1 MSDKDPKLPVA
12 TQVLIQDITHNRIEE
27 TNKKKETVLNTVLE
41 LMKLN
46 KEVSK
51 ANIEVTSAHSDDDSE
66 AEHINFQID
75 DSNSDSDDID
85 VTQDDTD
92 NNSDL
97 VEFDMSDISLENI
110 GTVAKLFTL
119 NKYDSSG
126 NKDESST
133 TNIQKNTQIYK
144 KLTYK
149 EVESRIDNCYFEK
162 NHKYSSAL
170 DILASYL
177 KGQKLIYMES
187 KYYSEQQLNKLMMPA
202 IMLSTAATV
211 LAAVVKDYVWGA
223 ILLSSVNGVI
233 AFLLALVN
241 YFKLDATSEAHKISA
256 HQYDKLQTSVEFMSG
271 SVLLFHDNE
280 HDNKGDINILIKK
293 INRIV
298 DLNSNNDNTNTNTN
312 SNNNYTQDN
321 ILGKMRE
328 IEEKIKETSSRNIE
342 KEMMDKLT
350 DVEKKISEIKETN
363 QFIIPRIIRMRYP
376 IIYNTNIFSIIKKID
391 DNKKIKITDL
401 KTIKNEIRYIKVIQ
415 KKNGLNLTKKQL
427 KRMRELFRLKRKS
440 ITEILVLKSAFSI
453 IDQLFQRE
461 MENAEI
467 EKQNWFWNSLN
478 FCWYISPRDKPENM
492 NKFINKIIDP
502 FGDKNFEDRC
512 KKVNTNQNFLANVLN
527 FFGNNDEENKNFS
540 DNSSDYNDYI
550 KGGFNK
556 V

>member
-1 MSDKDPKLPVA
+1 MAHQEHNLPVA
-12 TQVLIQDITHNRIEE
+12 TQVLTQNGIED
-27 TNKKKETVLNTVLE
+27 TNKKKENVLNTVLE
-41 LMKLN
+41 LLKLN

-51 ANIEVTSAHSDDDSE
+51 ANVELKSTHSDDETE

-85 VTQDDTD
+85 VNDDNTD

-97 VEFDMSDISLENI
+97 VELDMSDISLENI

-126 NKDESST
+126 NKTEPST
-133 TNIQKNTQIYK
+133 TNTQKSTQIYK

-149 EVESRIDNCYFEK
+149 EVENRIDNCYFEK

-211 LAAVVKDYVWGA
+211 LAAVVKDYEWGA

-280 HDNKGDINILIKK
+280 HDNKGEINVLIKK

-298 DLNSNNDNTNTNTN
+298 DLNSNNDNTN
-312 SNNNYTQDN
+312 SNNYAQDN
-321 ILGKMRE
+321 IVGKLKE
-328 IEEKIKETSSRNIE
+328 IEDKIKETSSRNIE
-342 KEMMDKLT
+342 KEMMEKLT

-363 QFIIPRIIRMRYP
+363 QFIITRIIRMRYP

-401 KTIKNEIRYIKVIQ
+401 KTIKNEIRYIKVLQ

-427 KRMRELFRLKRKS
+427 KRMRELFTLKRKS

-467 EKQNWFWNSLN
+467 EKQNWFWNSFS
-478 FCWYISPRDKPENM
+478 FCWYITPHDKPENM

-502 FGDKNFEDRC
+502 FGDKNFEERS
-512 KKVNTNQNFLANVLN
+512 KKAHTKHNFLANILN

-550 KGGFNK
+550 KGSFNK

>member
-1 MSDKDPKLPVA
+1 MEVPVA
-12 TQVLIQDITHNRIEE
+12 TQVSTQDTSHNGAED

-51 ANIEVTSAHSDDDSE
+51 ANVEAKSVHSDDEYE

-85 VTQDDTD
+85 ITQDDTD

-97 VEFDMSDISLENI
+97 VELDMSDISLENI
-110 GTVAKLFTL
+110 GTVAKLLTL

-126 NKDESST
+126 NKAESST

-211 LAAVVKDYVWGA
+211 LAAVVKDYMWGA

-293 INRIV
+293 INRII
-298 DLNSNNDNTNTNTN
+298 DLNT
-312 SNNNYTQDN
+312 NNNNSYTQDN
-321 ILGKMRE
+321 IVGKLKE
-328 IEEKIKETSSRNIE
+328 IEDKIKETSSRNIE
-342 KEMMDKLT
+342 TEMMEKLI

-427 KRMRELFRLKRKS
+427 KRMRELFTLKRKS

-467 EKQNWFWNSLN
+467 EKQNWFWNSFN
-478 FCWYISPRDKPENM
+478 FCWYISPHDKPENM

-502 FGDKNFEDRC
+502 FGDKNFEERS
-512 KKVNTNQNFLANVLN
+512 KKAHTKHNFLANVLN
-527 FFGNNDEENKNFS
+527 FFTNNEDENKNFS

>member
-1 MSDKDPKLPVA
+1 MEQDKVPIA
-12 TQVLIQDITHNRIEE
+12 TQVEPHNGIEE
-27 TNKKKETVLNTVLE
+27 ANKKKETVLNTVLE
-41 LMKLN
+41 LLKLN

-51 ANIEVTSAHSDDDSE
+51 ANVEAKSVHSDDETE

-85 VTQDDTD
+85 VTQDDSD
-92 NNSDL
+92 NYSDL
-97 VEFDMSDISLENI
+97 VELDMSDISLENI
-110 GTVAKLFTL
+110 GTVAKLFTI

-126 NKDESST
+126 NKADPST
-133 TNIQKNTQIYK
+133 TNTQKNTQIYK

-211 LAAVVKDYVWGA
+211 LAAVVKDYDWGA
-223 ILLSSVNGVI
+223 ILLSSVNGLI

-280 HDNKGDINILIKK
+280 HDNKGEINVLIKK
-293 INRIV
+293 ISKIV
-298 DLNSNNDNTNTNTN
+298 EINTNTNTN
-312 SNNNYTQDN
+312 NLIQDN
-321 ILGKMRE
+321 IVGKLIE
-328 IEEKIKETSSRNIE
+328 IEDKIKETSSRNIE

-427 KRMRELFRLKRKS
+427 KRMRELFTLKRKS

-467 EKQNWFWNSLN
+467 EKQNWFWNSFN
-478 FCWYISPRDKPENM
+478 FCWYITPHDKPENM

-502 FGDKNFEDRC
+502 FGDKNFEERS
-512 KKVNTNQNFLANVLN
+512 KKVSKHNFLANVLK
-527 FFGNNDEENKNFS
+527 FFGNNEDENKNFS

>member
-1 MSDKDPKLPVA
+1 MEQDKVPIA
-12 TQVLIQDITHNRIEE
+12 TQIEPHNGIEE
-27 TNKKKETVLNTVLE
+27 ANKKKETVLNTVLE
-41 LMKLN
+41 LLKLN

-51 ANIEVTSAHSDDDSE
+51 ANVEVKSSHSDDENE

-85 VTQDDTD
+85 ITQDDSD
-92 NNSDL
+92 NYSDL
-97 VEFDMSDISLENI
+97 VELDMSDISLENI

-126 NKDESST
+126 NKEETSI
-133 TNIQKNTQIYK
+133 TNSQKKTQIYK

-211 LAAVVKDYVWGA
+211 LAAVVKDYDWGA

-280 HDNKGDINILIKK
+280 HDNKGDINELIKK
-293 INRIV
+293 INKIV
-298 DLNSNNDNTNTNTN
+298 DINSNNTNTNTN
-312 SNNNYTQDN
+312 TNINNYTQDN
-321 ILGKMRE
+321 IVGKLRE
-328 IEEKIKETSSRNIE
+328 IEDKIKETSSRNIE

-415 KKNGLNLTKKQL
+415 RKNGLNLTKKQL
-427 KRMRELFRLKRKS
+427 KRMRELFTLKRKS

-467 EKQNWFWNSLN
+467 EKQNWFWNSFN
-478 FCWYISPRDKPENM
+478 FCWYITPHDKPENM

-502 FGDKNFEDRC
+502 FGDKNFEERS
-512 KKVNTNQNFLANVLN
+512 KKVAKQNFLANVLN

>member
-1 MSDKDPKLPVA
+1 
-12 TQVLIQDITHNRIEE
+12 
-27 TNKKKETVLNTVLE
+27 
-41 LMKLN
+41 MKLN

-51 ANIEVTSAHSDDDSE
+51 ANIELKSTHSDDEYES
-66 AEHINFQID
+66 EHINFQID

-85 VTQDDTD
+85 VNEDNTD

-97 VEFDMSDISLENI
+97 VELDMTDISLENI

-126 NKDESST
+126 NTADPST
-133 TNIQKNTQIYK
+133 SNRQKNTQIYK

-293 INRIV
+293 INRII
-298 DLNSNNDNTNTNTN
+298 DLNTSNN
-312 SNNNYTQDN
+312 SYTQDN
-321 ILGKMRE
+321 IVGKLKE

-342 KEMMDKLT
+342 TEMMEKLI

-427 KRMRELFRLKRKS
+427 KRMRELFTLKRKS

-478 FCWYISPRDKPENM
+478 FCWYISPHDKPENM

-502 FGDKNFEDRC
+502 FGDKNFEERS
-512 KKVNTNQNFLANVLN
+512 KKAHTKHNFLANILN
-527 FFGNNDEENKNFS
+527 FFGNNDDENKNFS
-540 DNSSDYNDYI
+540 DNSSDYNDYV

>member
-1 MSDKDPKLPVA
+1 MAHQEPNLPVA
-12 TQVLIQDITHNRIEE
+12 TQVLTQNGIEE
-27 TNKKKETVLNTVLE
+27 ANKKKENVLNTVLE
-41 LMKLN
+41 LLKLN

-51 ANIEVTSAHSDDDSE
+51 ANIESKSVHSDDE
-66 AEHINFQID
+66 TEGEHINFQID

-97 VEFDMSDISLENI
+97 VELDMSDISLENI

-126 NKDESST
+126 NKTEPST
-133 TNIQKNTQIYK
+133 TNTQKSTQIYK

-211 LAAVVKDYVWGA
+211 LAAVVKDYIWGA

-280 HDNKGDINILIKK
+280 HDNKGEINILIKK

-298 DLNSNNDNTNTNTN
+298 DLNSNNDN
-312 SNNNYTQDN
+312 SNNYTQDN
-321 ILGKMRE
+321 IVGKLKE
-328 IEEKIKETSSRNIE
+328 IEDKIKETSSRNIE
-342 KEMMDKLT
+342 TEMMEKLI

-427 KRMRELFRLKRKS
+427 KRMRELFTLKRKS

-467 EKQNWFWNSLN
+467 EKQNWFWNSFS
-478 FCWYISPRDKPENM
+478 FCWYITPHDKPENM

-502 FGDKNFEDRC
+502 FGDKNFEERS
-512 KKVNTNQNFLANVLN
+512 KKVGTKHNFLANVLN
-527 FFGNNDEENKNFS
+527 FFRNNDEENKNFS
-540 DNSSDYNDYI
+540 DNSSDYNDYYI
-550 KGGFNK
+550 KGSFNK

>member
-1 MSDKDPKLPVA
+1 MDDSKNKDPIKDP
-12 TQVLIQDITHNRIEE
+12 TKDP
-27 TNKKKETVLNTVLE
+27 NKKTETVLTNVLE
-41 LMKLN
+41 LLKMNKQASNKALN
-46 KEVSK
+46 KDLNMKGS
-51 ANIEVTSAHSDDDSE
+51 NSDDEYE
-66 AEHINFQID
+66 AEHIRFEIE

-85 VTQDDTD
+85 INNDDYD
-92 NNSDL
+92 KNSDL
-97 VEFDMSDISLENI
+97 VELDMTDISVENI
-110 GTVAKLFTL
+110 GTVTKLLTL
-119 NKYDSSG
+119 NDGITKLDSNSQQE
-126 NKDESST
+126 KT
-133 TNIQKNTQIYK
+133 TTTYK

-149 EVESRIDNCYFEK
+149 EVEKRIDNCYFEK

-211 LAAVVKDYVWGA
+211 LAAVVKDYTWGA
-223 ILLSSVNGVI
+223 ILISSVNGVI
-233 AFLLALVN
+233 AFLLSLVN

-280 HDNKGDINILIKK
+280 YNNKSDINCLIKK
-293 INRIV
+293 IIKIV
-298 DLNSNNDNTNTNTN
+298 DINTE
-312 SNNNYTQDN
+312 NNNINTENNN
-321 ILGKMRE
+321 ILSKLSE
-328 IEEKIKETSSRNIE
+328 IEDKMKDDKTRDIE
-342 KEMMDKLT
+342 KEMMEKLT

-391 DNKKIKITDL
+391 DNKKKKITDL

-427 KRMRELFRLKRKS
+427 KRMRELFTLKRKS

-453 IDQLFQRE
+453 IDQMFQRE

-467 EKQNWFWNSLN
+467 ENKNWFWNM
-478 FCWYISPRDKPENM
+478 FAYWYISPNDKPQNM
-492 NKFINKIIDP
+492 NIFINKIMDP
-502 FGDKNFEDRC
+502 FCDKNFEDSN
-512 KKVNTNQNFLANVLN
+512 NTNRNKNNTNFLENILN
-527 FFGNNDEENKNFS
+527 FFGNNDDEPKNFS

-550 KGGFNK
+550 RSNMNK

>member
-1 MSDKDPKLPVA
+1 MEIPVA
-12 TQVLIQDITHNRIEE
+12 RQVLTQDTSHNGPQDA
-27 TNKKKETVLNTVLE
+27 NKKKETVLNTVLE

-51 ANIEVTSAHSDDDSE
+51 ANVEVKSTHSDDEHD
-66 AEHINFQID
+66 AEHINFHID

-85 VTQDDTD
+85 VNEDISD

-97 VEFDMSDISLENI
+97 VELDMTDISLENI

-126 NKDESST
+126 NTEELST
-133 TNIQKNTQIYK
+133 TNMQKKTQVYK

-211 LAAVVKDYVWGA
+211 LAAVVKDYMWGA

-280 HDNKGDINILIKK
+280 HDNKGEINVLIKK
-293 INRIV
+293 INKIV
-298 DLNSNNDNTNTNTN
+298 DLNTNPNTNPNTNTN
-312 SNNNYTQDN
+312 NYIQDN
-321 ILGKMRE
+321 IVGKLKE
-328 IEEKIKETSSRNIE
+328 IEDKIKETSSRNIE
-342 KEMMDKLT
+342 TEMMEKLI

-415 KKNGLNLTKKQL
+415 RKNGLNLTKKQL
-427 KRMRELFRLKRKS
+427 KRMRELFTLKRKS

-467 EKQNWFWNSLN
+467 EKQNWFWNSFN
-478 FCWYISPRDKPENM
+478 FCWYISPHDKPENM

-502 FGDKNFEDRC
+502 FGDKNFEERS
-512 KKVNTNQNFLANVLN
+512 KKVHTNHNFLANILN
-527 FFGNNDEENKNFS
+527 FFGNNEEENKNFS
-540 DNSSDYNDYI
+540 DNSSDYNDYV
-550 KGGFNK
+550 KGGLSK

>member
-1 MSDKDPKLPVA
+1 MEVPVA
-12 TQVLIQDITHNRIEE
+12 TQVLTQDTSSQNRGEDA
-27 TNKKKETVLNTVLE
+27 NKKKETVLNTVLE

-51 ANIEVTSAHSDDDSE
+51 ANVELKSTHSDDEYES
-66 AEHINFQID
+66 EHINFHID

-85 VTQDDTD
+85 VNEDISD

-97 VEFDMSDISLENI
+97 VELDMTDISLENI

-119 NKYDSSG
+119 NKYDISG
-126 NKDESST
+126 NKEESST
-133 TNIQKNTQIYK
+133 TNMQKKTQIYK

-211 LAAVVKDYVWGA
+211 LAAVVKDYIWGA
-223 ILLSSVNGVI
+223 ILLSSVNGII

-280 HDNKGDINILIKK
+280 HDNKGEINVLIKK
-293 INRIV
+293 INKIV
-298 DLNSNNDNTNTNTN
+298 DLNTNTNPNTNTNTN
-312 SNNNYTQDN
+312 NYIQDN
-321 ILGKMRE
+321 IVGKLKE
-328 IEEKIKETSSRNIE
+328 IEDKIKETSSRNIE
-342 KEMMDKLT
+342 TEMMEKLI

-415 KKNGLNLTKKQL
+415 RKNGLNLTKKQL
-427 KRMRELFRLKRKS
+427 KRMRELFTLKRKS

-467 EKQNWFWNSLN
+467 EKQNWFWNSFN
-478 FCWYISPRDKPENM
+478 FCWYISPHDKPENM

-502 FGDKNFEDRC
+502 FGDKNFEERS
-512 KKVNTNQNFLANVLN
+512 KKVHTNHNFLANILN
-527 FFGNNDEENKNFS
+527 FFGNNEEENKNFS
-540 DNSSDYNDYI
+540 DNSSDYNDYV
-550 KGGFNK
+550 KGGLSK

>member
-1 MSDKDPKLPVA
+1 MSDQEPKVPVA
-12 TQVLIQDITHNRIEE
+12 TQVLIQHEDTIHNGIAEA
-27 TNKKKETVLNTVLE
+27 NKKKETVLNTVLE
-41 LMKLN
+41 LLKLN
-46 KEVSK
+46 KEVSN
-51 ANIEVTSAHSDDDSE
+51 ANIEVKSTHSDDDSE

-85 VTQDDTD
+85 VTQYDTD

-133 TNIQKNTQIYK
+133 ANMKKNTQIYK

-298 DLNSNNDNTNTNTN
+298 DLNDNNTNTNTN
-312 SNNNYTQDN
+312 SNNNNYTQDN
-321 ILGKMRE
+321 IE
-328 IEEKIKETSSRNIE
+328 DKIKETSSRNIE

-467 EKQNWFWNSLN
+467 EKQNWFWNSFN

-512 KKVNTNQNFLANVLN
+512 KKVNTTQNFLANVLN

-550 KGGFNK
+550 KGGFNR

>member
-1 MSDKDPKLPVA
+1 
-12 TQVLIQDITHNRIEE
+12 
-27 TNKKKETVLNTVLE
+27 
-41 LMKLN
+41 
-46 KEVSK
+46 
-51 ANIEVTSAHSDDDSE
+51 
-66 AEHINFQID
+66 
-75 DSNSDSDDID
+75 
-85 VTQDDTD
+85 
-92 NNSDL
+92 
-97 VEFDMSDISLENI
+97 MSDISLENI

-126 NKDESST
+126 NKTEPST
-133 TNIQKNTQIYK
+133 TNTQKNTQIYK

-293 INRIV
+293 INRII
-298 DLNSNNDNTNTNTN
+298 DLNTSNN
-312 SNNNYTQDN
+312 SYTQDN
-321 ILGKMRE
+321 IVGKLKE

-342 KEMMDKLT
+342 TEMMEKLI

-427 KRMRELFRLKRKS
+427 KRMRELFTLKRKS

-467 EKQNWFWNSLN
+467 EKQNWFWNSFN
-478 FCWYISPRDKPENM
+478 FCWYISPHDKPENM

-502 FGDKNFEDRC
+502 FGDKNFEERS
-512 KKVNTNQNFLANVLN
+512 KKAHTKHNFLANILN
-527 FFGNNDEENKNFS
+527 FFGNNDDENKNFS
-540 DNSSDYNDYI
+540 DNSSDYNDYV

>member
-1 MSDKDPKLPVA
+1 MEQDKVPVA
-12 TQVLIQDITHNRIEE
+12 TQVLTQDTSINVSEE
-27 TNKKKETVLNTVLE
+27 ANKKKETMLNTVLE
-41 LMKLN
+41 LLKLN

-51 ANIEVTSAHSDDDSE
+51 ANVELKSVHSDDETE

-85 VTQDDTD
+85 VTQDDSD
-92 NNSDL
+92 NYSDL
-97 VEFDMSDISLENI
+97 VELDMSDISLQNI
-110 GTVAKLFTL
+110 GTVAKLFTI

-126 NKDESST
+126 NKADPST
-133 TNIQKNTQIYK
+133 TNTQKNTQIYK

-211 LAAVVKDYVWGA
+211 LAAVVKDYDWGA
-223 ILLSSVNGVI
+223 ILLSSVNGLI

-280 HDNKGDINILIKK
+280 HDNKGEINILIKK
-293 INRIV
+293 ISKIIDINTNN
-298 DLNSNNDNTNTNTN
+298 NSNNTNTNN
-312 SNNNYTQDN
+312 LIQDN
-321 ILGKMRE
+321 IVGKLIE
-328 IEEKIKETSSRNIE
+328 IEDKIKETSSRNIE

-427 KRMRELFRLKRKS
+427 KRMRELFTLKRKS

-467 EKQNWFWNSLN
+467 EKQNWFWNSFN
-478 FCWYISPRDKPENM
+478 FCWYITPHDKPENM

-502 FGDKNFEDRC
+502 FGDKNFEERS
-512 KKVNTNQNFLANVLN
+512 KKANTKHNFLANVLN
-527 FFGNNDEENKNFS
+527 FFGNNEDENKNFS

>member
-1 MSDKDPKLPVA
+1 MAEEHKVQLPVA
-12 TQVLIQDITHNRIEE
+12 TQVLTHNGEE
-27 TNKKKETVLNTVLE
+27 DANKKKETVLNTVLE
-41 LMKLN
+41 LLKLN

-51 ANIEVTSAHSDDDSE
+51 SNVQAKSVHSDDETE

-85 VTQDDTD
+85 VNDDNSD
-92 NNSDL
+92 NYSDL
-97 VEFDMSDISLENI
+97 VELDMSDISLENI

-126 NKDESST
+126 NKAESSIT
-133 TNIQKNTQIYK
+133 TNTQKKTQIYK

-211 LAAVVKDYVWGA
+211 LAAVVKDYDWGA

-280 HDNKGDINILIKK
+280 HDNKGDINELIKK
-293 INRIV
+293 INKIV
-298 DLNSNNDNTNTNTN
+298 DINSNSNNDN
-312 SNNNYTQDN
+312 NNYKQDN
-321 ILGKMRE
+321 IVGKLKE
-328 IEEKIKETSSRNIE
+328 IEDKIKETSSRNIE
-342 KEMMDKLT
+342 KEMMDKLS

-427 KRMRELFRLKRKS
+427 KRMRELFTLKRKS

-478 FCWYISPRDKPENM
+478 FCWYITPHDKPENM

-502 FGDKNFEDRC
+502 FGDKNFEDRS
-512 KKVNTNQNFLANVLN
+512 KKVNGKQNFLANVLN

-550 KGGFNK
+550 KVGFNK

>member
-1 MSDKDPKLPVA
+1 MEQDKVPVA
-12 TQVLIQDITHNRIEE
+12 TQVLTQDTSINVSEE
-27 TNKKKETVLNTVLE
+27 ANKKKETMLNTVLE
-41 LMKLN
+41 LLKLN

-51 ANIEVTSAHSDDDSE
+51 ANVELKSVHSDDETE

-85 VTQDDTD
+85 VTQDDSD
-92 NNSDL
+92 NYSDL
-97 VEFDMSDISLENI
+97 VELDMSDISLQNI
-110 GTVAKLFTL
+110 GTVAKLFTI

-126 NKDESST
+126 NKADPST
-133 TNIQKNTQIYK
+133 TNTQKNTQIYK

-211 LAAVVKDYVWGA
+211 LAAVVKDYDWGA
-223 ILLSSVNGVI
+223 ILLSSVNGLI

-280 HDNKGDINILIKK
+280 HDNKGEINILIKK
-293 INRIV
+293 ISKII
-298 DLNSNNDNTNTNTN
+298 DINTNTNTN
-312 SNNNYTQDN
+312 TNNLIQDN
-321 ILGKMRE
+321 IVGKLIE
-328 IEEKIKETSSRNIE
+328 IEDKIKETSSRNIE

-427 KRMRELFRLKRKS
+427 KRMRELFTLKRKS

-467 EKQNWFWNSLN
+467 EKQNWFWNSFN
-478 FCWYISPRDKPENM
+478 FCWYITPHDKPENM

-502 FGDKNFEDRC
+502 FGDKNFEERS
-512 KKVNTNQNFLANVLN
+512 KKANTKHNFLANVLN
-527 FFGNNDEENKNFS
+527 FFGNNEDENKNFS

>member
-1 MSDKDPKLPVA
+1 MAHKEPNLPVA
-12 TQVLIQDITHNRIEE
+12 IQVSTQDTPQIGIED

-51 ANIEVTSAHSDDDSE
+51 ANVELKSTYSDDE
-66 AEHINFQID
+66 YETEHINFQID

-85 VTQDDTD
+85 VNEDNTD

-97 VEFDMSDISLENI
+97 VELDMTDISLENI

-126 NKDESST
+126 NTADPST
-133 TNIQKNTQIYK
+133 SNRQKNTQIYK

-298 DLNSNNDNTNTNTN
+298 DLNTN
-312 SNNNYTQDN
+312 SNNSYTQDN
-321 ILGKMRE
+321 IVGKLKE

-342 KEMMDKLT
+342 TEMMEKLI

-427 KRMRELFRLKRKS
+427 KRMRELFTLKRKS

-478 FCWYISPRDKPENM
+478 FCWYISPHDKPENM

-502 FGDKNFEDRC
+502 FGDKNFEERS
-512 KKVNTNQNFLANVLN
+512 KKAHTKHNFLANILN
-527 FFGNNDEENKNFS
+527 FFGNNDDENKNFS
-540 DNSSDYNDYI
+540 DNSSDYNDYVQ
-550 KGGFNK
+550 GGFNK

>member
-1 MSDKDPKLPVA
+1 MSEKESNFPVA
-12 TQVLIQDITHNRIEE
+12 TQVENQFLIEE
-27 TNKKKETVLNTVLE
+27 VNKNKESMLNTVLE

-51 ANIEVTSAHSDDDSE
+51 ASVESKNSHSDDESE

-85 VTQDDTD
+85 VTHDDSD

-97 VEFDMSDISLENI
+97 VELDMSDISLENI
-110 GTVAKLFTL
+110 GTVAKLFTI
-119 NKYDSSG
+119 NKYDSSY
-126 NKDESST
+126 NKAESST
-133 TNIQKNTQIYK
+133 TNMQKNTQIYK

-211 LAAVVKDYVWGA
+211 LAAVVKDYDWGA

-271 SVLLFHDNE
+271 SILLFHDNE
-280 HDNKGDINILIKK
+280 HDNKGEINVLIKK
-293 INRIV
+293 ISKIV
-298 DLNSNNDNTNTNTN
+298 DTNTNNNTN
-312 SNNNYTQDN
+312 NLIQDN
-321 ILGKMRE
+321 IVGKLIE
-328 IEEKIKETSSRNIE
+328 IEDKIKETSSRNIE

-467 EKQNWFWNSLN
+467 EKQNWFWNSFN
-478 FCWYISPRDKPENM
+478 FCWYITPHDKPENM

-502 FGDKNFEDRC
+502 FGDKNFEERT
-512 KKVNTNQNFLANVLN
+512 KKANTKHNFLVNVLN
-527 FFGNNDEENKNFS
+527 FFGNNEEENKNFS

-550 KGGFNK
+550 KGGFSK

>member
-1 MSDKDPKLPVA
+1 MAHQEHNLPVA
-12 TQVLIQDITHNRIEE
+12 TQVLTQNGIED
-27 TNKKKETVLNTVLE
+27 TNKKKENVLNTVLE
-41 LMKLN
+41 LLKLN

-51 ANIEVTSAHSDDDSE
+51 ANVELKSTHSDDETE

-85 VTQDDTD
+85 VNDDNTD

-97 VEFDMSDISLENI
+97 VELDMSDISLENI

-126 NKDESST
+126 NKTEPST
-133 TNIQKNTQIYK
+133 TNTQKNTQIYK

-211 LAAVVKDYVWGA
+211 LAAVVKDYEWGA

-280 HDNKGDINILIKK
+280 HDNKGEINVLIKK

-298 DLNSNNDNTNTNTN
+298 DLNSNNDNTN
-312 SNNNYTQDN
+312 SNNYAQDN
-321 ILGKMRE
+321 IVGKLKE
-328 IEEKIKETSSRNIE
+328 IEDKIKETSSRNIE
-342 KEMMDKLT
+342 KEMMEKLT

-363 QFIIPRIIRMRYP
+363 QFIITRIIRMRYP

-401 KTIKNEIRYIKVIQ
+401 KTIKNEIRYIKVLQ

-427 KRMRELFRLKRKS
+427 KRMRELFTLKRKS

-467 EKQNWFWNSLN
+467 EKQNWFWNSFS
-478 FCWYISPRDKPENM
+478 FCWYITPHDKPENM

-502 FGDKNFEDRC
+502 FGDKNFEERS
-512 KKVNTNQNFLANVLN
+512 KKAHTKHNFLANILN

-540 DNSSDYNDYI
+540 DNSSDYNDYV

>member
-1 MSDKDPKLPVA
+1 MEQDKVPVA
-12 TQVLIQDITHNRIEE
+12 TQVLTQVEPHNGIEE
-27 TNKKKETVLNTVLE
+27 ANKKKETMLNTVLE
-41 LMKLN
+41 LLKLN

-51 ANIEVTSAHSDDDSE
+51 ANVEAKSVHSDDETE

-85 VTQDDTD
+85 VTQDDSD
-92 NNSDL
+92 NYSDL
-97 VEFDMSDISLENI
+97 VELDMSDISLENI
-110 GTVAKLFTL
+110 GTVAKLFTI

-126 NKDESST
+126 NKADPST
-133 TNIQKNTQIYK
+133 TITQKNTQIYK

-211 LAAVVKDYVWGA
+211 LAAVVKDYDWGA
-223 ILLSSVNGVI
+223 ILLSSVNGLI

-280 HDNKGDINILIKK
+280 HDNKGEINILIKK
-293 INRIV
+293 ISKIV
-298 DLNSNNDNTNTNTN
+298 EINTNTNTN
-312 SNNNYTQDN
+312 TNNLIQDN
-321 ILGKMRE
+321 IVGKLIE
-328 IEEKIKETSSRNIE
+328 IEDKIKETSSRNIE

-427 KRMRELFRLKRKS
+427 KRMRELFTLKRKS

-467 EKQNWFWNSLN
+467 EKQNWFWNSFN
-478 FCWYISPRDKPENM
+478 FCWYITPHDKPENM

-502 FGDKNFEDRC
+502 FGDKNFEERS
-512 KKVNTNQNFLANVLN
+512 KKVTKHNFLANVLN
-527 FFGNNDEENKNFS
+527 FFGNNEDENKNFS

>member
-1 MSDKDPKLPVA
+1 MEVPVA
-12 TQVLIQDITHNRIEE
+12 TQVSTQDTHHIGIEE
-27 TNKKKETVLNTVLE
+27 ANKKKETVLNTVLE

-51 ANIEVTSAHSDDDSE
+51 ANVELKSTHSDDE
-66 AEHINFQID
+66 YEREHINFQID

-85 VTQDDTD
+85 LNEDNTD

-97 VEFDMSDISLENI
+97 VELDMTDISLENI

-119 NKYDSSG
+119 NKYDSSD
-126 NKDESST
+126 NKADPST
-133 TNIQKNTQIYK
+133 ENIQKNTQIYK

-211 LAAVVKDYVWGA
+211 LAAVVKDYMWGA
-223 ILLSSVNGVI
+223 ILLSSVNGLI

-280 HDNKGDINILIKK
+280 HDNKGEINMLIKK
-293 INRIV
+293 INRII
-298 DLNSNNDNTNTNTN
+298 DLNTNT
-312 SNNNYTQDN
+312 NNYTQDN
-321 ILGKMRE
+321 IVGKLKE
-328 IEEKIKETSSRNIE
+328 IEDKIKETSNRNIE
-342 KEMMDKLT
+342 TEMMEKLI

-427 KRMRELFRLKRKS
+427 KRMRELFTLKRKS

-467 EKQNWFWNSLN
+467 EKQNWFWNSFN
-478 FCWYISPRDKPENM
+478 FCWYITPHDKPENM

-502 FGDKNFEDRC
+502 FGDKNFEERS
-512 KKVNTNQNFLANVLN
+512 KKTPTKQNFLANILN
-527 FFGNNDEENKNFS
+527 FFGNNEDDNKNFS
-540 DNSSDYNDYI
+540 DNSSDYNDYV
-550 KGGFNK
+550 KSGFNK

>member
-1 MSDKDPKLPVA
+1 MEQDKVPIA
-12 TQVLIQDITHNRIEE
+12 TQVEPHNGIEE
-27 TNKKKETVLNTVLE
+27 ANKKKETVLNTVLE
-41 LMKLN
+41 LLKLN

-51 ANIEVTSAHSDDDSE
+51 ANVEAKSVHSDDETE

-85 VTQDDTD
+85 VTQDDSD
-92 NNSDL
+92 NYSDL
-97 VEFDMSDISLENI
+97 VELDMSDISLENI
-110 GTVAKLFTL
+110 GTVAKLFTI

-126 NKDESST
+126 NKADPST
-133 TNIQKNTQIYK
+133 TNTQKNTQIYK

-211 LAAVVKDYVWGA
+211 LAAVVKDYDWGA
-223 ILLSSVNGVI
+223 ILLSSVNGLI

-280 HDNKGDINILIKK
+280 HDNKGEINVLIKK
-293 INRIV
+293 ISKIV
-298 DLNSNNDNTNTNTN
+298 EINTNTNTN
-312 SNNNYTQDN
+312 NLIQDN
-321 ILGKMRE
+321 IVGKLIE
-328 IEEKIKETSSRNIE
+328 IEDKIKETSSRNIE

-427 KRMRELFRLKRKS
+427 KRMRELFTLKRKS

-467 EKQNWFWNSLN
+467 EKQNWFWNSFN
-478 FCWYISPRDKPENM
+478 FCWYITPHDKPENM

-502 FGDKNFEDRC
+502 FGDKNFEERS
-512 KKVNTNQNFLANVLN
+512 KKANTKHNFLANVLN
-527 FFGNNDEENKNFS
+527 FFGNNEDENKNFS

>member
-1 MSDKDPKLPVA
+1 MEQDKVPIA
-12 TQVLIQDITHNRIEE
+12 TQVEPHNGIEE
-27 TNKKKETVLNTVLE
+27 ANKKKETMLNTVLE
-41 LMKLN
+41 LLKLN

-51 ANIEVTSAHSDDDSE
+51 ANVEIKSVHSDDETE

-85 VTQDDTD
+85 VTQDDSD
-92 NNSDL
+92 NYSDL
-97 VEFDMSDISLENI
+97 VELDMSDISLENI
-110 GTVAKLFTL
+110 GTVAKLFTI

-126 NKDESST
+126 NKADPST
-133 TNIQKNTQIYK
+133 TNTQKNTQIYK

-211 LAAVVKDYVWGA
+211 LAAVVKDYDWGA
-223 ILLSSVNGVI
+223 ILLSSVNGLI

-280 HDNKGDINILIKK
+280 HDNKGEINILIKK
-293 INRIV
+293 ISKIV
-298 DLNSNNDNTNTNTN
+298 EINTNTNTN
-312 SNNNYTQDN
+312 NLIQDN
-321 ILGKMRE
+321 IVGKLIE
-328 IEEKIKETSSRNIE
+328 IEDKIKETSSRNIE

-427 KRMRELFRLKRKS
+427 KRMRELFTLKRKS

-467 EKQNWFWNSLN
+467 EKQNWFWNSFN
-478 FCWYISPRDKPENM
+478 FCWYITPHDKPENM

-502 FGDKNFEDRC
+502 FGDKNFEERS
-512 KKVNTNQNFLANVLN
+512 KKANTKHNFLANVLN
-527 FFGNNDEENKNFS
+527 FFGNNEDENKNFS

-550 KGGFNK
+550 KGGFSK

>member
-1 MSDKDPKLPVA
+1 MTEEDKVPLPVA
-12 TQVLIQDITHNRIEE
+12 TQVLTHNGAEDA
-27 TNKKKETVLNTVLE
+27 NKKKETVLNTVLE
-41 LMKLN
+41 LLKLN

-51 ANIEVTSAHSDDDSE
+51 ANVEAKSVHSDDGTE

-75 DSNSDSDDID
+75 DSNSDSDDLD
-85 VTQDDTD
+85 VTQDDSD
-92 NNSDL
+92 NYSDL
-97 VEFDMSDISLENI
+97 VELDMSDISLENI

-119 NKYDSSG
+119 HNYDSSG
-126 NKDESST
+126 NKAESSIT
-133 TNIQKNTQIYK
+133 TNTQKKTQIYK

-211 LAAVVKDYVWGA
+211 LAAVVKDYDWGA

-280 HDNKGDINILIKK
+280 HDNKGDINELIKK
-293 INRIV
+293 INKIV
-298 DLNSNNDNTNTNTN
+298 DINSNSNNDN
-312 SNNNYTQDN
+312 NNYKQDN
-321 ILGKMRE
+321 IVGKLKE
-328 IEEKIKETSSRNIE
+328 IEDKIKETSSRNIE
-342 KEMMDKLT
+342 KEMMDKLS

-427 KRMRELFRLKRKS
+427 KRMRELFTLKRKS

-478 FCWYISPRDKPENM
+478 FCWYITPHDKPENM

-502 FGDKNFEDRC
+502 FGDKNFEDRS
-512 KKVNTNQNFLANVLN
+512 KKINGKQNFLANVLN

-550 KGGFNK
+550 KVGFNK

>member
-1 MSDKDPKLPVA
+1 MEQDKVPVA
-12 TQVLIQDITHNRIEE
+12 TQVLTQDTSINVSEE
-27 TNKKKETVLNTVLE
+27 ANKKKETMLNTVLE
-41 LMKLN
+41 LLKLN

-51 ANIEVTSAHSDDDSE
+51 ANVEAKSVHSDDETE

-85 VTQDDTD
+85 VNQDDSD
-92 NNSDL
+92 NYSDL
-97 VEFDMSDISLENI
+97 VELDMSDISLQNI
-110 GTVAKLFTL
+110 GTVAKLFTI

-126 NKDESST
+126 NKSDPST
-133 TNIQKNTQIYK
+133 TNTQKNTQIYK

-211 LAAVVKDYVWGA
+211 LAAVVKDYDWGA
-223 ILLSSVNGVI
+223 ILLSSVNGLI

-280 HDNKGDINILIKK
+280 HDNKGEINILIKK
-293 INRIV
+293 ISKII
-298 DLNSNNDNTNTNTN
+298 DINTNTNTN
-312 SNNNYTQDN
+312 TNNLIQDN
-321 ILGKMRE
+321 IVGKLIE
-328 IEEKIKETSSRNIE
+328 IEDKIKETSSRNIE

-427 KRMRELFRLKRKS
+427 KRMRELFTLKRKS

-467 EKQNWFWNSLN
+467 EKQNWFWNSFN
-478 FCWYISPRDKPENM
+478 FCWYITPHDKPENM

-502 FGDKNFEDRC
+502 FGDKNFEERS
-512 KKVNTNQNFLANVLN
+512 KKANTKHNFLANVLK
-527 FFGNNDEENKNFS
+527 FFGSNEDENKNFS

>member
-1 MSDKDPKLPVA
+1 MAHQEHNLPVA
-12 TQVLIQDITHNRIEE
+12 TQVLTQNGIED
-27 TNKKKETVLNTVLE
+27 TNKKKENVLNTVLE
-41 LMKLN
+41 LLKLN

-51 ANIEVTSAHSDDDSE
+51 ANVELKSTHSDDETE

-85 VTQDDTD
+85 VNDDNTD

-97 VEFDMSDISLENI
+97 VELDMSDISLENI

-126 NKDESST
+126 NKTEPST
-133 TNIQKNTQIYK
+133 TNTQKSTQIYK

-149 EVESRIDNCYFEK
+149 EVENRIDNCYFEK

-211 LAAVVKDYVWGA
+211 LAAVVKDYDWGA

-280 HDNKGDINILIKK
+280 HDNKGEINVLIKK

-298 DLNSNNDNTNTNTN
+298 DLNSNNDNTN
-312 SNNNYTQDN
+312 SNNYTQDN
-321 ILGKMRE
+321 IVGKLKE
-328 IEEKIKETSSRNIE
+328 IEDKIKETSSRNIE
-342 KEMMDKLT
+342 KEMMEKLT

-363 QFIIPRIIRMRYP
+363 QFIITRIIRMRYP

-401 KTIKNEIRYIKVIQ
+401 KTIKNEIRYIKVLQ

-427 KRMRELFRLKRKS
+427 KRMRELFTLKRKS

-467 EKQNWFWNSLN
+467 EKQNWFWNSFS
-478 FCWYISPRDKPENM
+478 FCWYITPHDKPENM

-502 FGDKNFEDRC
+502 FGDKNFEERS
-512 KKVNTNQNFLANVLN
+512 KKAHTKHNFLANILN

-540 DNSSDYNDYI
+540 DNSSDYNDYV

>member
-1 MSDKDPKLPVA
+1 MDQDTKLPVA
-12 TQVLIQDITHNRIEE
+12 TQVSTQDTQQNGIEDS
-27 TNKKKETVLNTVLE
+27 NKKKETMLNTVLE

-51 ANIEVTSAHSDDDSE
+51 ANVEVKNTHSDDESE
-66 AEHINFQID
+66 TEHINFQID

-85 VTQDDTD
+85 VNDDNSD

-97 VEFDMSDISLENI
+97 VELDMSDISLENI

-126 NKDESST
+126 NKTEPST
-133 TNIQKNTQIYK
+133 TNTQKNTQIYK

-211 LAAVVKDYVWGA
+211 LAAVVKDYDWGA

-280 HDNKGDINILIKK
+280 HDNKGEINVLIKK

-298 DLNSNNDNTNTNTN
+298 DLNDNNTNTNN
-312 SNNNYTQDN
+312 LIQDN
-321 ILGKMRE
+321 IVGKLRE
-328 IEEKIKETSSRNIE
+328 IEDKIKETSSRNIE
-342 KEMMDKLT
+342 KEMMEKLT

-363 QFIIPRIIRMRYP
+363 QFIITRIIRMRYP

-401 KTIKNEIRYIKVIQ
+401 KTIKNEIRYIKVLQ

-427 KRMRELFRLKRKS
+427 KRMRELFTLKRKS

-467 EKQNWFWNSLN
+467 EKQNWFWNSFN
-478 FCWYISPRDKPENM
+478 FCWYISPHDKPENM

-502 FGDKNFEDRC
+502 FGDKNFEERS
-512 KKVNTNQNFLANVLN
+512 KKAHTKHNFLANILN

-540 DNSSDYNDYI
+540 DNSSDYNDYV

>member
-51 ANIEVTSAHSDDDSE
+51 ANVEVKNTHSDDESE
-66 AEHINFQID
+66 TEHINFQID

-85 VTQDDTD
+85 VNDDNSD

-97 VEFDMSDISLENI
+97 VELDMSDISLENI

-280 HDNKGDINILIKK
+280 HDNKGEINVLIKK

-298 DLNSNNDNTNTNTN
+298 DLNDNNTNTNN
-312 SNNNYTQDN
+312 LIQDN
-321 ILGKMRE
+321 IVGKLRE
-328 IEEKIKETSSRNIE
+328 IEDKIKETSSRNIE
-342 KEMMDKLT
+342 KEMMEKLT

-363 QFIIPRIIRMRYP
+363 QFIITRIIRMRYP

-401 KTIKNEIRYIKVIQ
+401 KTIKNEIRYIKVLQ

-427 KRMRELFRLKRKS
+427 KRMRELFTLKRKS

-467 EKQNWFWNSLN
+467 EKQNWFWNSFN
-478 FCWYISPRDKPENM
+478 FCWYISPHDKPENM

-502 FGDKNFEDRC
+502 FGDKNFEERS
-512 KKVNTNQNFLANVLN
+512 KKAHTKHNFLANILN

-540 DNSSDYNDYI
+540 DNSSDYNDYV

>member
-1 MSDKDPKLPVA
+1 
-12 TQVLIQDITHNRIEE
+12 
-27 TNKKKETVLNTVLE
+27 
-41 LMKLN
+41 
-46 KEVSK
+46 
-51 ANIEVTSAHSDDDSE
+51 
-66 AEHINFQID
+66 
-75 DSNSDSDDID
+75 
-85 VTQDDTD
+85 
-92 NNSDL
+92 
-97 VEFDMSDISLENI
+97 
-110 GTVAKLFTL
+110 
-119 NKYDSSG
+119 
-126 NKDESST
+126 
-133 TNIQKNTQIYK
+133 
-144 KLTYK
+144 
-149 EVESRIDNCYFEK
+149 
-162 NHKYSSAL
+162 
-170 DILASYL
+170 
-177 KGQKLIYMES
+177 MES

-211 LAAVVKDYVWGA
+211 LAAVVKDYNWGA

-233 AFLLALVN
+233 AFLLSLVN

-280 HDNKGDINILIKK
+280 HDNKGEINVLIRK

-298 DLNSNNDNTNTNTN
+298 DLNSNNDV
-312 SNNNYTQDN
+312 NNYKQDN
-321 ILGKMRE
+321 IVGKLKE
-328 IEEKIKETSSRNIE
+328 IEDKINETISRNIE

-427 KRMRELFRLKRKS
+427 KRMRELFTLKRKS

-467 EKQNWFWNSLN
+467 EKQNWFWNSFS
-478 FCWYISPRDKPENM
+478 FCWYITPHDKPENM

-502 FGDKNFEDRC
+502 FGDKNFEERS
-512 KKVNTNQNFLANVLN
+512 KKVGTKDNFLANILN

-540 DNSSDYNDYI
+540 DNSSDYNDYV

>member
-1 MSDKDPKLPVA
+1 MAHKEPNLPVA
-12 TQVLIQDITHNRIEE
+12 IQVSTQDTPQIGIED

-51 ANIEVTSAHSDDDSE
+51 ANIELKSTHSDDEYES
-66 AEHINFQID
+66 EHINFQID

-85 VTQDDTD
+85 VNEDNTD

-97 VEFDMSDISLENI
+97 VELDMTDISLENI

-126 NKDESST
+126 NTADPST
-133 TNIQKNTQIYK
+133 SNRQKNTQIYK

-293 INRIV
+293 INRII
-298 DLNSNNDNTNTNTN
+298 DLNTSNN
-312 SNNNYTQDN
+312 SYTQDN
-321 ILGKMRE
+321 IVGKLKE

-342 KEMMDKLT
+342 TEMMEKLI

-427 KRMRELFRLKRKS
+427 KRMRELFTLKRKS

-478 FCWYISPRDKPENM
+478 FCWYISPHDKPENM

-502 FGDKNFEDRC
+502 FGDKNFEERS
-512 KKVNTNQNFLANVLN
+512 KKAHTKHNFLANILN
-527 FFGNNDEENKNFS
+527 FFGNNDDENKNFS
-540 DNSSDYNDYI
+540 DNSSDYNDYV

>member
-1 MSDKDPKLPVA
+1 M
-12 TQVLIQDITHNRIEE
+12 
-27 TNKKKETVLNTVLE
+27 LNTVLE

-51 ANIEVTSAHSDDDSE
+51 ANIEVKSTHSDDDSE

-85 VTQDDTD
+85 VTQDDSD

-126 NKDESST
+126 NKDEFST
-133 TNIQKNTQIYK
+133 KNIQKNTQIYK

-211 LAAVVKDYVWGA
+211 LAAVVKDYMWGA

-312 SNNNYTQDN
+312 SNNNYSQDN

-540 DNSSDYNDYI
+540 DNSSDYNDYV

>member
-1 MSDKDPKLPVA
+1 MEQDKVPIA
-12 TQVLIQDITHNRIEE
+12 TQIEPHNGIEE
-27 TNKKKETVLNTVLE
+27 ANKKKETVLNTVLE
-41 LMKLN
+41 LLKLN

-51 ANIEVTSAHSDDDSE
+51 ANVEVKSSHSDDENE

-85 VTQDDTD
+85 ITQDDSD
-92 NNSDL
+92 NYSDL
-97 VEFDMSDISLENI
+97 VELDMSDISLENI

-119 NKYDSSG
+119 TNFDLSG
-126 NKDESST
+126 NKADYST
-133 TNIQKNTQIYK
+133 NNLQKKIQTYK

-149 EVESRIDNCYFEK
+149 EVENRVDNCYFEK
-162 NHKYSSAL
+162 NHKYSNAL

-211 LAAVVKDYVWGA
+211 LAAVVKDYIWGA

-233 AFLLALVN
+233 AFLLSLVN
-241 YFKLDATSEAHKISA
+241 YFKLDAASEAHKISS

-280 HDNKGDINILIKK
+280 HDNKGDINNLIKK
-293 INRIV
+293 INKIV
-298 DLNSNNDNTNTNTN
+298 DLNSSNDV
-312 SNNNYTQDN
+312 NNYKQDN
-321 ILGKMRE
+321 IVDKLRE
-328 IEEKIKETSSRNIE
+328 IEDKIKETSSRNIE
-342 KEMMDKLT
+342 KEMMEKLS
-350 DVEKKISEIKETN
+350 DLEKKISEIKETN

-427 KRMRELFRLKRKS
+427 KRMRELFTLKRKS

-467 EKQNWFWNSLN
+467 EKQNWFWNSFN
-478 FCWYISPRDKPENM
+478 FCWYISPNDKPENM

-502 FGDKNFEDRC
+502 FGDKNFEDRS
-512 KKVNTNQNFLANVLN
+512 KKVNTKHNFLANMLN
-527 FFGNNDEENKNFS
+527 FFGNNDEESKNFS

-550 KGGFNK
+550 RGGFSK

>member
-1 MSDKDPKLPVA
+1 MAHKEPNLPVA
-12 TQVLIQDITHNRIEE
+12 TQVLTQDTSQIGIED

-51 ANIEVTSAHSDDDSE
+51 ANVELKSTHSDDE
-66 AEHINFQID
+66 YETEHINFQID

-85 VTQDDTD
+85 VNEDNTD

-97 VEFDMSDISLENI
+97 VELDMTDISLENI

-126 NKDESST
+126 NTVDPST
-133 TNIQKNTQIYK
+133 TNMQKNTQIYK

-149 EVESRIDNCYFEK
+149 EVERRIDNCYFEK

-211 LAAVVKDYVWGA
+211 LAAVVKDYMWGA

-298 DLNSNNDNTNTNTN
+298 DLNTSNN
-312 SNNNYTQDN
+312 SYTQDN
-321 ILGKMRE
+321 IVGKLKE
-328 IEEKIKETSSRNIE
+328 IEDKIKETSSRNIE
-342 KEMMDKLT
+342 TEMMEKLI

-427 KRMRELFRLKRKS
+427 KRMRELFTLKRKS

-478 FCWYISPRDKPENM
+478 FCWYISPHDKPENM

-502 FGDKNFEDRC
+502 FGDKNFEERS
-512 KKVNTNQNFLANVLN
+512 KKAHTKHNFLANILN
-527 FFGNNDEENKNFS
+527 FFGNNDDENKNFS
-540 DNSSDYNDYI
+540 DNSSDYNDYV
-550 KGGFNK
+550 KGGLSK

>member
-1 MSDKDPKLPVA
+1 MAHQEPNLPVA
-12 TQVLIQDITHNRIEE
+12 TQVLTQNGIEE
-27 TNKKKETVLNTVLE
+27 ANKKKENVLNTVLE
-41 LMKLN
+41 LLKLN

-51 ANIEVTSAHSDDDSE
+51 ANIESKSVHSDDE
-66 AEHINFQID
+66 TEGEHINFQID

-97 VEFDMSDISLENI
+97 VELDMSDISLENI
-110 GTVAKLFTL
+110 GTVAKLFTI

-126 NKDESST
+126 NKTEPST
-133 TNIQKNTQIYK
+133 TNTQKSTQIYK

-149 EVESRIDNCYFEK
+149 EVENRIDNCYFEK

-211 LAAVVKDYVWGA
+211 LAAVVKDYIWGA
-223 ILLSSVNGVI
+223 ILLSSVNGLI

-280 HDNKGDINILIKK
+280 HDNKGEINILIKK

-298 DLNSNNDNTNTNTN
+298 DLNSNNDN
-312 SNNNYTQDN
+312 SNNYTQDN
-321 ILGKMRE
+321 IVGKLIE
-328 IEEKIKETSSRNIE
+328 IEDKIKETSSRNIE

-427 KRMRELFRLKRKS
+427 KRMRELFTLKRKS

-467 EKQNWFWNSLN
+467 EKQNWFWNSFS
-478 FCWYISPRDKPENM
+478 FCWYITPHDKPENM

-502 FGDKNFEDRC
+502 FGDKNFEERS
-512 KKVNTNQNFLANVLN
+512 KKANTKDNFLANILN
-527 FFGNNDEENKNFS
+527 FFGNNEEENKNFS
-540 DNSSDYNDYI
+540 DNSSDYNDYYI